1 MHACV
6 YLRVLYVYGRQGG
19 GGGDRRENVMQV
31 ETVSDCVKAQTNN
44 KMGERGGQ
52 GEGIGNTNCFL
63 LALVKSAV

>member
-6 YLRVLYVYGRQGG
+6 YLRVLHVYGRQETG

-44 KMGERGGQ
+44 KIGV
-52 GEGIGNTNCFL
+52 EGVDR
-63 LALVKSAV
+63 VKE